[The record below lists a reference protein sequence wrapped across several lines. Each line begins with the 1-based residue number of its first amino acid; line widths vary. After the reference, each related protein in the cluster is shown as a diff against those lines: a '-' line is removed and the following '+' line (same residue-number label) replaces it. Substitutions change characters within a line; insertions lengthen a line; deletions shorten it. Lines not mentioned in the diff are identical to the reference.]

1 MTYTRRRIV
10 CCIDTD
16 SVALFFS
23 YCNVVFFLY
32 HFGMGAILS
41 CLRLLFN
48 MGHIVCHGA
57 LGDSVRI
64 DSLSRLEG

>member
-1 MTYTRRRIV
+1 M
-10 CCIDTD
+10 
-16 SVALFFS
+16 ALFFS

>member
-1 MTYTRRRIV
+1 MLYRHGLGGFV
-10 CCIDTD
+10 FLLLKCG
-16 SVALFFS
+16 LFPLS
-23 YCNVVFFLY
+23 
-32 HFGMGAILS
+32 FGMGAILS